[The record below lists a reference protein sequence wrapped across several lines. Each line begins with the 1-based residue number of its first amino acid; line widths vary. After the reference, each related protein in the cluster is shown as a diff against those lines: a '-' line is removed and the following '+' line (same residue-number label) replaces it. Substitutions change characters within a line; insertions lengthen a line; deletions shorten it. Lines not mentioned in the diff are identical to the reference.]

1 MEEMSGDALVVTAAL
16 LAVQVAQGRSAQQ
29 LEVLAAFFTS
39 FADNLALLAGQLPE
53 DSGG

>member
-16 LAVQVAQGRSAQQ
+16 LALQVGKGRTANQ
-29 LEVLAAFFTS
+29 LDVLSAFFTA

-53 DSGG
+53 NT